1 MKVSPMHSSSSENY
15 IIELFKRVLPYKW
28 SILFIMLI
36 LMVLMKVKL
45 YFTPSIYESYAI
57 IKVKVNANRVDGK
70 DLLRDSLF
78 KTNTVGINQEMA
90 ILQTYQT
97 NQKALKS
104 VSFQV
109 QYFLDEGYKKV
120 ETYKDIPISL
130 EHLSNIEHKIIG
142 KNITLHPLDGGFS
155 LESKKL
161 KSSKVYPYDELI
173 TTPYFTGIISK
184 QIEFSTPI
192 HLKVN
197 GSSRRIYESII
208 KSNLAVTQLKLET
221 NLIKVAFKDTIPQ
234 RANNYVDALVDV
246 YIDRSVKKK
255 NSINEK
261 ILNFLDERLAIT
273 KKKLELSENELEK
286 YRAENKSL
294 EPSIQSNDS
303 FTRLSD
309 IELKLSELQLKEQ
322 LVKNLVTF
330 VQHNRNLD
338 AIAPTL
344 VEFND
349 QATIN
354 LINSIQ
360 TLHIKEDE
368 LMLDYTARHP
378 KLIQLRKRIG
388 TIKQQISL
396 NVKNLK
402 STLIFKRKSLL
413 KQKGKYEKELKVLPK
428 KEKNLIH
435 FKRNYEVNSKVYT
448 YLLEKKSE
456 NELVQVA
463 SISDYEAVDRAYNT
477 HIPIKPK
484 RTAMLILAGII
495 GLLLG
500 VALALLRSLMVNKV
514 SKQQDIELL
523 TRLPFYGKIPLVPNP
538 TDYYIE
544 VDEAY
549 RQLAIN
555 LQFSKKE
562 HESKVVLFT
571 SPNQGEGKTTT
582 LANLTSIF
590 AQTNY
595 KSILVDLDLYRPTL
609 NTALGLNPQYSGMST
624 YLSGRDNLGHII
636 FQTGYSD
643 IDIIHAGPVP
653 PNPSELILSSKLEEL
668 LGILKERYDY
678 IFIDTSSLE
687 EAPETFHLM
696 HYSDINLIIFRENVT
711 TKASIT
717 HFEAQIKEKNLKN
730 MGLVLKFSSK
740 LKVKKIAE
748 KKPLLIQQPIPLPSL
763 PTTLI

>member
-15 IIELFKRVLPYKW
+15 IIELFKKVLPYKW

-36 LMVLMKVKL
+36 LVVLMKVKL
-45 YFTPSIYESYAI
+45 YFTPSVYESYAI

-97 NQKALKS
+97 NQKALKN
-104 VSFQV
+104 VNFQV

-120 ETYKDIPISL
+120 ETYKNIPITLDS
-130 EHLSNIEHKIIG
+130 LSNIEPKIIG
-142 KNITLHPLDGGFS
+142 KDITLHPLAEGFS

-161 KSSKVYPYDELI
+161 KSSKVYSYDELV
-173 TTPYFTGIISK
+173 TTPYFTAIVSK
-184 QIEFSTPI
+184 NIEFTTPI
-192 HLKVN
+192 YLKIN
-197 GSSRRIYESII
+197 GSSRHIYERII
-208 KSNLAVTQLKLET
+208 KSSLAVTQLKLDT

-234 RANNYVDALVDV
+234 RANNYIDALVDV

-261 ILNFLDERLAIT
+261 ILNFLEERLAIT

-303 FTRLSD
+303 FARLSD

-360 TLHIKEDE
+360 TLQIREDE
-368 LMLDYTARHP
+368 LMLDYTDRHP
-378 KLIQLRKRIG
+378 KLIQLRKRIR

-402 STLIFKRKSLL
+402 STLVFKRKSLL
-413 KQKGKYEKELKVLPK
+413 KQKEKYEKELKVLPR

-463 SISDYEAVDRAYNT
+463 SISDYEAVDRAYNSY
-477 HIPIKPK
+477 IPIKPK

-500 VALALLRSLMVNKV
+500 MALALLRSFMVNKV

-538 TDYYIE
+538 TVYHIE

-562 HESKVVLFT
+562 YQSKVVLFT

-595 KSILVDLDLYRPTL
+595 KSILVDLDFYRPTL
-609 NTALGLNPQYSGMST
+609 NTALGLNSQYSGMST
-624 YLSGRDNLGHII
+624 YLSGRDNIGHII

-668 LGILKERYDY
+668 LLILKERYDY

-696 HYSDINLIIFRENVT
+696 HYSDINLIVFRENVT
-711 TKASIT
+711 TKASIRR
-717 HFEAQIKEKNLKN
+717 FEAQIKEKSLKN
-730 MGLVLKFSSK
+730 MGLVLKFNSK
-740 LKVKKIAE
+740 LKVKKIA
-748 KKPLLIQQPIPLPSL
+748 KNKPVLIPKPIPKV
-763 PTTLI
+763 LI

>member
-1 MKVSPMHSSSSENY
+1 MKVSSMNSSSKENY
-15 IIELFKRVLPYKW
+15 IVELFKRVVPYKW
-28 SILFIMLI
+28 SILLIMLVLI
-36 LMVLMKVKL
+36 ALMKVKL
-45 YFTPSIYESYAI
+45 YFTPSVYESYAI
-57 IKVKVNANRVDGK
+57 IKVKVNENRVDGK

-90 ILQTYQT
+90 ILKTYQT
-97 NQKALKS
+97 NKKALQE
-104 VSFQV
+104 VNLQV
-109 QYFLDEGYKKV
+109 QYFINEGYKKV
-120 ETYKDIPISL
+120 EIYKDIPISL
-130 EHLSNIEHKIIG
+130 ENLTDIEPKIIG
-142 KNITLHPLDGGFS
+142 QRITLKPLREGFS

-161 KSSKVYPYDELI
+161 KSSKVYPYDTFI
-173 TTPYFTGIISK
+173 TTPYFKGVVS
-184 QIEFSTPI
+184 ENLELSTPI
-192 HLKVN
+192 YIKIN
-197 GSSRRIYESII
+197 GNSRRIYERII
-208 KSNLAVTQLKLET
+208 KGKLAVTQLKLET
-221 NLIKVAFKDTIPQ
+221 NLIKVAFQDTIPE
-234 RANNYVDALVDV
+234 RANRYVDALVDV

-303 FTRLSD
+303 FARLSD
-309 IELKLSELQLKEQ
+309 IDLKLSELQLKEQ

-330 VQHNRNLD
+330 VKHNRNLD

-368 LMLDYTARHP
+368 LTLDYTDRHP
-378 KLIQLRKRIG
+378 KLIQLRRRINS
-388 TIKQQISL
+388 IKKQIIL

-402 STLIFKRKSLL
+402 STLVFKRKNLL
-413 KQKGKYEKELKVLPK
+413 KQKEKYEKVLKVLPK

-435 FKRNYEVNSKVYT
+435 FKRNYEVNSKLYT

-463 SISDYEAVDRAYNT
+463 SISDYEAVDRAYNSG
-477 HIPIKPK
+477 IVIKPK
-484 RTAMLILAGII
+484 RSAMLILAGII

-500 VALALLRSLMVNKV
+500 VTLALLRSLMVRKV

-523 TRLPFYGKIPLVPNP
+523 TKLPFYGKIPLVPNP
-538 TDYYIE
+538 MVYHLE

-549 RQLAIN
+549 HQLAIN

-562 HESKVVLFT
+562 GQSKVVLCT
-571 SPNQGEGKTTT
+571 SPSQGEGKTTT

-590 AQTNY
+590 SQTHY
-595 KSILVDLDLYRPTL
+595 KSIVIDLDLYHPTL
-609 NTALGLNPQYSGMST
+609 HTALGLDNQYSGMST
-624 YLSGRDNLGHII
+624 YLGGKDNLGHII
-636 FQTGYSD
+636 FQTEYSN
-643 IDIIHAGPVP
+643 IDIIRAGPPP
-653 PNPSELILSSKLEEL
+653 PNPSELIFSSSLEQLFIEL
-668 LGILKERYDY
+668 KRRYDY
-678 IFIDTSSLE
+678 IFIDTSSLDTS
-687 EAPETFHLM
+687 PEIFYLM
-696 HYSDINLIIFRENVT
+696 KYSDINLIIFRENVT
-711 TKASIT
+711 TKASIR
-717 HFEAQIKEKNLKN
+717 HFETQIKEKNLTN
-730 MGLVLKFSSK
+730 MGLVLKFNSK
-740 LKVKKIAE
+740 IKKISHKKLLLNQQ
-748 KKPLLIQQPIPLPSL
+748 KKPKLLI
-763 PTTLI
+763 